1 MKKSDKRG
9 SRYEDQYESNP
20 DAGRRKVK
28 LKPISKQK
36 YKPKQYYV
44 DEVDDDFSD
53 IDLFGLKEDQD
64 WEQD

>member
-9 SRYEDQYESNP
+9 SRQGDQYNVRP
-20 DAGRRKVK
+20 DGQRKFK
-28 LKPISKQK
+28 LKPTGKQK
-36 YKPKQYYV
+36 YKPRQYYA

-64 WEQD
+64 WEQ